1 MKQVS
6 LVLLLLFYSQ
16 VHADT
21 FRVALPDEDYPP
33 IHFVDK
39 NNKGILNRVL
49 SKFSAESGYKI
60 EYVFVPKV
68 RSAKLIHDNHIDA
81 RMESEAWQI
90 DNHPHYWS
98 EGIVII
104 EDVIITGRYVDP
116 RIFDI
121 KNKFIS
127 GVLLGHYGYIYPQY
141 EPLVKNKTLHRE
153 NFYSDLAL
161 LKSLH
166 NNTYEQKRFAIMSR
180 AVFNWYC
187 KKYPEFK
194 QLNMSDFNVGM
205 EPLQLQFSHSPRGRA
220 RADAFNIFLKK
231 LKANGELARIIN
243 SYQ

>member
-1 MKQVS
+1 MKQVFV
-6 LVLLLLFYSQ
+6 VLLLLLSNQ
-16 VHADT
+16 VFSES